1 MVVLNNGW
9 ALRKRQEECH
19 DKLIWAYNEGYK
31 DFFIAAVCRFGKTIT
46 TIASLRDLGT
56 QIDPNNQ
63 VILILST
70 MDIKAEWFDGA
81 EKVGFDTSLIG
92 ESKDNLRDI
101 NTIDFSNLSES
112 GKHIV
117 YVSTQKL
124 GNGSIVSEA
133 LIKWFN
139 RHKGLK
145 SIVYDE
151 CHLGSGTLR
160 TAGGDTIEREYDG
173 DGNIISE
180 EQKHIL
186 GIIERLD
193 YDNRVYLSGTPYRKY
208 LQKEFQLDRA
218 SGDDISYKY
227 TLTDE
232 KLDYKNGIITD
243 YTPIQ
248 LQMHILDYKN
258 SMENLI
264 SDDDKDFTR
273 FKSMSSAYFKKLF
286 SEPEYNFRAIEF
298 LNQILDFSNQHNI
311 KNWIFFVP
319 LKKVGADLVK
329 HFSKMFA
336 DKIEFLNLSEDYQN
350 EEQESADYDKNVN
363 GLNELYKNQDGRLKI
378 GITCNKCGTGST
390 MEDLD
395 AVAFL
400 KDTSQAISFIQKSQR
415 PRTPKAGKSIGY
427 VLCFN
432 SFEGLE
438 AYKNYV
444 IAETQTNDDEA
455 DKERKF
461 KDKYEE
467 FKNNEVIDLYL
478 DLKKIDNYEDLI
490 DIENTYIPGKYP
502 LFNDFEF
509 DLFDLDDLKFFT
521 SVKKLKNEFEKKLGR
536 DLRDNEDFKN
546 AQTPSELKAALRNAG
561 YEDEANQVEQ
571 MQLTED
577 QKRQLLEYYYVS
589 RLRTFYEHD
598 RDRDY
603 VLNPD
608 QYEDIDWVIT
618 EAQFGSRRVWKYIIE
633 TYPRY
638 VNMIYNFLEKGF

>member
-1 MVVLNNGW
+1 MVLCANGW
-9 ALRKRQEECH
+9 TLRKRQEECH
-19 DKLIWAYNEGYK
+19 DKLIECYNNGGK
-31 DFFIAAVCRFGKTIT
+31 DFFIAAVCRFGKTLT
-46 TIASLRDLGT
+46 TTVTLRDLGNLV
-56 QIDPNNQ
+56 DENNQ
-63 VILILST
+63 AIIILST
-70 MDIKAEWFDGA
+70 MNIKSEWFDGA
-81 EKVGFDTSLIG
+81 EKAGFDTSLIG
-92 ESKDNLRDI
+92 RSKNDLI
-101 NTIDFSNLSES
+101 NINDIDFSMLPKT

-124 GNGSIVSEA
+124 GNESKVSED
-133 LIKWFN
+133 LIEWFN
-139 RHKGLK
+139 QHEGLRTL
-145 SIVYDE
+145 VYDE
-151 CHLGSGTLR
+151 CHLGACTER
-160 TAGGDTIEREYDG
+160 TRNVVD
-173 DGNIISE
+173 
-180 EQKHIL
+180 
-186 GIIERLD
+186 RLD

-208 LQKEFQLDRA
+208 LKNEFNLDKA
-218 SGDDISYKY
+218 IGEGSSYKY
-227 TLTDE
+227 TLIDE
-232 KLDYKNGIITD
+232 KKDFKEGIITD

-286 SEPEYNFRAIEF
+286 SEPEYDFRAVEF
-298 LNQILDFSNQHNI
+298 LNQILDFSSKHNI
-311 KNWIFFVP
+311 KNWLFFVP
-319 LKKVGADLVK
+319 LKKVGNDLVK

-390 MEDLD
+390 MKDLD

-415 PRTPKAGKSIGY
+415 PRTPKDGKSVGY

-455 DKERKF
+455 DKERTF
-461 KDKYEE
+461 RDKYEE
-467 FKNNEVIDLYL
+467 FKNNAVIDLYL

-502 LFNDFEF
+502 LFDDFEF

-521 SVKKLKNEFEKKLGR
+521 SVDKLKNEFEKKLGR
-536 DLRDNEDFKN
+536 GLRDNDDFKN
-546 AQTPSELKAALRNAG
+546 AQTPSELKAALRKLG

-589 RLRTFYEHD
+589 RLRTFYEHG

-608 QYEDIDWVIT
+608 QYDDIDWVIT
-618 EAQFGSRRVWKYIIE
+618 EAQFGSHRVWKYIIE

-638 VNMIYNFLEKGF
+638 VNMVYNFLEKGF